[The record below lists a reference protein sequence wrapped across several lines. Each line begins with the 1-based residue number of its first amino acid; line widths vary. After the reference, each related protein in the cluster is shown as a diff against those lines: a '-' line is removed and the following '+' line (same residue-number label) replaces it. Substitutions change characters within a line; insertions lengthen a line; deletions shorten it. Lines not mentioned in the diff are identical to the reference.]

1 MFRQPNFSNL
11 RFNIIQA
18 INPYIQNSSNKCFGK
33 SIISLPNNKVK
44 STISLPKKLIT
55 RHLRL
60 KCLTL
65 KIKNFKF
72 ASNLREN
79 F

>member
-1 MFRQPNFSNL
+1 MR
-11 RFNIIQA
+11 
-18 INPYIQNSSNKCFGK
+18 
-33 SIISLPNNKVK
+33 
-44 STISLPKKLIT
+44 KKAVYSGLCKKESIT
-55 RHLRL
+55 RHLKL

-72 ASNLREN
+72 ASNLRED

>member
-1 MFRQPNFSNL
+1 MSDKTRIF
-11 RFNIIQA
+11 IV
-18 INPYIQNSSNKCFGK
+18 
-33 SIISLPNNKVK
+33 SLLN
-44 STISLPKKLIT
+44 IT
-55 RHLRL
+55 RHLKL

-72 ASNLREN
+72 ASNLRED

>member
-1 MFRQPNFSNL
+1 MFRQPDFSNL

-18 INPYIQNSSNKCFGK
+18 VNPYIQNSSNKHFGK
-33 SIISLPNNKVK
+33 SISSLPNNKAK
-44 STISLPKKLIT
+44 STINIT
-55 RHLRL
+55 RHLKL

-72 ASNLREN
+72 ASNLRED

>member
-18 INPYIQNSSNKCFGK
+18 INPY
-33 SIISLPNNKVK
+33 
-44 STISLPKKLIT
+44 IT

>member
-18 INPYIQNSSNKCFGK
+18 
-33 SIISLPNNKVK
+33 
-44 STISLPKKLIT
+44 IT

>member
-1 MFRQPNFSNL
+1 MWSPCKETGQYRKGEL
-11 RFNIIQA
+11 A
-18 INPYIQNSSNKCFGK
+18 
-33 SIISLPNNKVK
+33 
-44 STISLPKKLIT
+44 IT

>member
-18 INPYIQNSSNKCFGK
+18 INPYIQNSSNKCV
-33 SIISLPNNKVK
+33 I
-44 STISLPKKLIT
+44 
-55 RHLRL
+55 RHLKL
-60 KCLTL
+60 KCLTH
-65 KIKNFKF
+65 KMINFKF
-72 ASNLREN
+72 EP

>member
-1 MFRQPNFSNL
+1 MADLNSTKPTS
-11 RFNIIQA
+11 A
-18 INPYIQNSSNKCFGK
+18 ISFLASFT
-33 SIISLPNNKVK
+33 S
-44 STISLPKKLIT
+44 IT
-55 RHLRL
+55 RHLKL

-72 ASNLREN
+72 ASNLRED

>member
-1 MFRQPNFSNL
+1 MPERLIGAVLKTVVRSRVPWVRIPPPPYKKQIDFSL
-11 RFNIIQA
+11 I
-18 INPYIQNSSNKCFGK
+18 CFLFWECVDERSHG
-33 SIISLPNNKVK
+33 
-44 STISLPKKLIT
+44 IT
-55 RHLRL
+55 RHLKL

-72 ASNLREN
+72 ASNLRED

>member
-1 MFRQPNFSNL
+1 MFRQPDFSNL

-18 INPYIQNSSNKCFGK
+18 VNPYIQNSSNKHFGK
-33 SIISLPNNKVK
+33 SIS
-44 STISLPKKLIT
+44 SLIT
-55 RHLRL
+55 RHLKL

-72 ASNLREN
+72 ASNLRED

>member
-1 MFRQPNFSNL
+1 MD
-11 RFNIIQA
+11 
-18 INPYIQNSSNKCFGK
+18 FGK
-33 SIISLPNNKVK
+33 DENHQAKLGLRSEREAAEGESII
-44 STISLPKKLIT
+44 
-55 RHLRL
+55 RHLKL

-72 ASNLREN
+72 AFNLRKN

>member
-1 MFRQPNFSNL
+1 MSGREPFKSYLAKNFLFRFIKYCMRVNNNYNVNINFG
-11 RFNIIQA
+11 Q
-18 INPYIQNSSNKCFGK
+18 
-33 SIISLPNNKVK
+33 KV
-44 STISLPKKLIT
+44 PIT
-55 RHLRL
+55 RHLKL

>member
-1 MFRQPNFSNL
+1 MPPNSKNEQIL
-11 RFNIIQA
+11 QKRDQKGTA
-18 INPYIQNSSNKCFGK
+18 D
-33 SIISLPNNKVK
+33 
-44 STISLPKKLIT
+44 IT
-55 RHLRL
+55 RHLKL

-72 ASNLREN
+72 ASNLRED